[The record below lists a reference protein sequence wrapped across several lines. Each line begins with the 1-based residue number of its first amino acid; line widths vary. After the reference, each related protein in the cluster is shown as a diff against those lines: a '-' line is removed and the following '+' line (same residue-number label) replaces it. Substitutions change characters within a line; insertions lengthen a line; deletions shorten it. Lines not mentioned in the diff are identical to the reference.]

1 VQILARKTGTITIFD
16 VSGEIDFAN
25 SPQVRQS
32 LLLEIQ
38 ESRTPCVMVN
48 LSHVRYLYSSGI
60 ASLVE
65 ALKASRDLGSR
76 FVLFG
81 LGDSARAAMQ
91 LSRLIKVFEVYDN
104 EVQALAS

>member
-1 VQILARKTGTITIFD
+1 MQILARKTGTIAIFD

-32 LLLEIQ
+32 LLREIQ

-48 LSHVRYLYSSGI
+48 LNHVRYLYSSGI

-65 ALKASRDLGSR
+65 ALWQIS
-76 FVLFG
+76 
-81 LGDSARAAMQ
+81 
-91 LSRLIKVFEVYDN
+91 LI
-104 EVQALAS
+104 